1 MVAAKNALSTFLTQQ
16 QQPPDQY
23 VTAPFPTLEFN
34 RGALVDVDFT
44 SDDPADANFII
55 DTMNRIQSGPNM
67 IQIPLLSTGGPL
79 SALSTNGNNGNG
91 TMKAPSN
98 NKQIGNENDTEKG
111 EKESGKGKENTHND
125 SGLVDGEPEG
135 EEMEYLEQE
144 GEEEDELGTLS
155 RSLLVEEG
163 TSDEEDGDEEEEVT
177 EGDVELTAEILEI
190 IRLSVE
196 HFIEY
201 DSEIQCKYS
210 GERIFFSYNLLFY
223 SPDCDAF
230 RRRDER
236 LMVVVDMQTNRLVRR
251 R

>member
-1 MVAAKNALSTFLTQQ
+1 MDGVTYSGEGRSKKQAKLVAAKNALSTFLTQQ

-55 DTMNRIQSGPNM
+55 DTMNRIQHAGPNM

-79 SALSTNGNNGNG
+79 SALPTNGNNGNG
-91 TMKAPSN
+91 PMKAPSN
-98 NKQIGNENDTEKG
+98 NKQMGNENDYERGTR
-111 EKESGKGKENTHND
+111 ESGKGKENTHND
-125 SGLVDGEPEG
+125 SGLV
-135 EEMEYLEQE
+135 EEKEYFEQ
-144 GEEEDELGTLS
+144 EDELDPFS
-155 RSLLVEEG
+155 SSLLVEEG
-163 TSDEEDGDEEEEVT
+163 TSDEEEEEEVS

-210 GERIFFSYNLLFY
+210 GERIFFS
-223 SPDCDAF
+223 
-230 RRRDER
+230 
-236 LMVVVDMQTNRLVRR
+236 
-251 R
+251 